1 VDAET
6 EAPDKRRGKHASEE
20 FRALAEGAT
29 ILRAQVGSGVHGTS
43 IEGSDDRDE
52 MGVCTEP
59 PEYVIGLR
67 KFDQY
72 EYHTAWAREGGLRN
86 RSGPGDLDITVY
98 SLRKYMRLALAGNP
112 SILVPLFAPDSE
124 VVTVTELGAE
134 LRAMTPRIV
143 SRQAG
148 HRFAGYLHAQ
158 RRGLLSHDGK
168 GRDVTRPELI
178 QRYGWDTKYGGH
190 MVRLGHQG
198 VELLETGRITLPMPE
213 AQRETVRVIR
223 TGLYT
228 MSEALV
234 MAEELEARI
243 RELLETSPLP
253 EHPDSAAADRWLIS
267 AYQRAWSGEAS

>member
-1 VDAET
+1 VST
-6 EAPDKRRGKHASEE
+6 ESGTIDERRGKHASEE

-67 KFDQY
+67 RFEQY

-86 RSGPGDLDITVY
+86 RSGPGDLDITIY
-98 SLRKYMRLALAGNP
+98 SLRKYLRLALAGNP

-124 VVTVTELGAE
+124 IVAVTDLGAE
-134 LRAMTPRIV
+134 LRAMTPEIV

-158 RRGLLSHDGK
+158 RQSMLSHEGK
-168 GRDVTRPELI
+168 GRDCTRPELI
-178 QRYGWDTKYGGH
+178 ERYGFDTKFAGH
-190 MVRLGHQG
+190 MLRLGYQG
-198 VELLETGRITLPMPE
+198 IELLETGRVTLPMPE
-213 AQRETVRVIR
+213 TERETVRAMR
-223 TGLYT
+223 TGGYT
-228 MSEALV
+228 MHDALV

-243 RELLETSPLP
+243 RELLDTSPLP
-253 EHPDSAAADRWLIS
+253 EHPDYGAADRWMIS

>member
-1 VDAET
+1 VDAESET
-6 EAPDKRRGKHASEE
+6 AGKRRGKHAGEE

-59 PEYVIGLR
+59 AQYVIGLR
-67 KFDQY
+67 RFEQY

-86 RSGPGDLDITVY
+86 RSGPGDLDITIY

-124 VVTVTELGAE
+124 IVAVTELGAE
-134 LRAMTPRIV
+134 LRAMTPAIV

-178 QRYGWDTKYGGH
+178 EKHGWDTKFGGH
-190 MVRLGHQG
+190 MVRLGYQG
-198 VELLETGRITLPMPE
+198 VELLETGRITLPMPQ
-213 AQRETVRVIR
+213 AQREAVRAIR
-223 TGLYT
+223 TGGYT
-228 MSEALV
+228 MHEVLA
-234 MAEELEARI
+234 MADDLEARI
-243 RELLETSPLP
+243 RGLLETSPLP
-253 EHPDSAAADRWLIS
+253 EHPDYAAADRWLTS

>member
-1 VDAET
+1 MSTERLAEN
-6 EAPDKRRGKHASEE
+6 RHGKHASEE
-20 FRALAEGAT
+20 FRALAEGGT

-86 RSGPGDLDITVY
+86 RSGPGDLDIVIY

-124 VVTVTELGAE
+124 VVTLTELGAE
-134 LRAMTPRIV
+134 LRAMTPAIV

-168 GRDVTRPELI
+168 GRDCTRPELI
-178 QRYGWDTKYGGH
+178 ERYGWDTKFGGH
-190 MVRLGHQG
+190 MVRLGYQG

-213 AQRETVRVIR
+213 PERAVVREIR
-223 TGLYT
+223 MGRIP
-228 MSEALV
+228 MADALQ
-234 MAEELEARI
+234 AAADLEARI

-253 EHPDSAAADRWLIS
+253 EHPDYAAADRWLIS
-267 AYQRAWSGEAS
+267 AYQRAWAGEAS

>member
-1 VDAET
+1 MDAET